1 MSIEL
6 IEIKGIGQKLLK
18 NLNQEN
24 IRSIEDL
31 ISRYPKRYEE
41 FNIVEPARTYDEQTI
56 TMSGI
61 IISKPEMNIVSST
74 SPLKF
79 KIKSN
84 EEIIEVIAFNRAYLM
99 YQIHINDPITV
110 KGKYD
115 HKDKK
120 IIAQIIE
127 STKKIAPLKPMYGYE
142 NIYDKTM
149 TKIIS
154 EIFLKNL
161 IALEETLPKDLLKKY
176 KLPSKIKAHQL
187 IHLPKSK
194 EDVNQ
199 ALRRFKYEEA
209 LMLQLRLI
217 ANRIET
223 YKRAPKKYDISIIKA
238 AIQTIPYELTNDQ
251 KNAVNDIYRD
261 FKQDHAS
268 FRLIQGDVGSGKTM
282 VAAIAALAAISAHEQ
297 VSFMAPTELLA
308 NQHYQM
314 LSKQFKH
321 LKIALLTGKTKDKSK
336 MKTLI
341 KEGYYDLVIG
351 THALIEADVVFKN
364 LGLVIIDEQHKFG
377 VKTRDELISKAHAK
391 DIIYLTATP
400 IPRSLALTLFGGN
413 NVSSIKEKP
422 LLRKPIQ
429 TKYLLQN
436 ELAILYDDIN
446 ERISQGEQAY
456 IVVPAISS
464 TKIEDNLYNVYE
476 QIKEH
481 IKGKIFILHG
491 QMKADDKEQ
500 TMIQFLETKGS
511 VLLATTMIEVGID
524 IANATLIA
532 IFAAEHF
539 GLSQLHQLRGRV
551 GRGSLES
558 ICYLISHKE
567 DIERLD
573 ILTKTDDGFLLS
585 QYDLESRGPGDFL
598 GIEQS
603 GYFSFQFLNMA
614 TDEAILL
621 EAQKNALE
629 LLKKQDFQTNPE
641 YRYLHRFTHQKLKL

>member
-1 MSIEL
+1 MSVSL
-6 IEIKGIGQKLLK
+6 IEVKGIGQKLLQ

-24 IRSIEDL
+24 IGSIEDL
-31 ISRYPKRYEE
+31 VFRYPKKYED
-41 FNIVEPARTYDEQTI
+41 FLIVEPEIKYNEQIITI
-56 TMSGI
+56 KAI
-61 IISKPEMNIVSST
+61 VISKPEINFTSSI
-74 SPLKF
+74 SPVKF

-84 EEIIEVIAFNRAYLM
+84 QHTLEVIAFNRNYLM
-99 YQIHINDPITV
+99 YQIHINDQIYI

-115 HKDKK
+115 HNEKK
-120 IIAQIIE
+120 IFAQIIE
-127 STKKIAPLKPMYGYE
+127 NKKIIEQLKPIYGYQ
-142 NIYDKTM
+142 NIYDKTI
-149 TKIIS
+149 TKIMT
-154 EIFLKNL
+154 EIFNKKH
-161 IALEETLPKDLLKKY
+161 ITLEETIPEELLKQY
-176 KLPSKIKAHQL
+176 KLPSKMKAHQL
-187 IHLPKSK
+187 IHLPKSR
-194 EDVNQ
+194 EDVHQ

-209 LMLQLRLI
+209 LMLQIRLI

-223 YKRAPKKYDISIIKA
+223 YQRPPKQYDISFIKK

-251 KNAVNDIYRD
+251 KKAVNDIYHD
-261 FKQDHAS
+261 FKQSHAS

-282 VAAIAALAAISAHEQ
+282 VAAIAALAAISAQEQ

-308 NQHYQM
+308 SQHYQM
-314 LSKQFKH
+314 LSRQFKH
-321 LKIALLTGKTKDKSK
+321 LRIALLTGKTKDKLKVKS
-336 MKTLI
+336 LL
-341 KEGYYDLVIG
+341 KEGYYDLVVG
-351 THALIEADVVFKN
+351 THALIETDVVFKN

-377 VKTRDELISKAHAK
+377 VKTRDQLISKAHTK

-429 TKYLLQN
+429 TKYLLQD
-436 ELAILYDDIN
+436 ELDVFYKDIN
-446 ERISQGEQAY
+446 QRISQGEQAY

-464 TKIEDNLYNVYE
+464 SKIEDNLYNVYE
-476 QIKEH
+476 EIKNH
-481 IKGKIFILHG
+481 IKGTIFILHG
-491 QMKADDKEQ
+491 QMKAYDKEQ
-500 TMIQFLETKGS
+500 TMIQFMETKGS

-551 GRGSLES
+551 GRGTLES
-558 ICYLISHKE
+558 VCYLISSKE

-603 GYFSFQFLNMA
+603 GYFSFQFLNMG

-621 EAQKNALE
+621 EAQKNALD
-629 LLKKQDFQTNPE
+629 LLKKQDFKTNPK
-641 YRYLHRFTHQKLKL
+641 YQYLQRFTHQKLKL